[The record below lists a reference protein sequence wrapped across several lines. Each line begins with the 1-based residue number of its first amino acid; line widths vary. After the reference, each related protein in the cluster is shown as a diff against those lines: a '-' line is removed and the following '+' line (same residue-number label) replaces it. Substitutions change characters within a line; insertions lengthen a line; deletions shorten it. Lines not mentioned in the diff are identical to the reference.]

1 MKYLFAII
9 IIGVLVSCEADVSKT
24 ALNSAYIQEEANGTL
39 FIIGGG
45 GRPGYMVDSLI
56 RISELDKSGYMVV
69 LPMSSSEPD
78 TSAYYS
84 ARQFKEQGVEDIH
97 VFNIQDASVV
107 TQQRLDSVRNA
118 NLIYITGGD
127 QRQFMDIVRDTE
139 VEEAIRTA
147 FKQGSVVAGTSAG
160 AAMMSEKMIT
170 GDEKKHP
177 EYTGDFRT
185 IEADNMIIKSGLG
198 LLENVVIDQHFIE
211 RMRMNRLLTVVLEH
225 PGITGVGI
233 DESTAVM
240 VSGNHARVVGE
251 RQVIVVR
258 NTMEEVSKENGLL
271 RGQNLDLSVYL
282 PGDRFEL
289 LKDEL
294 SSKL

>member
-1 MKYLFAII
+1 MKYLFAIF

-24 ALNSAYIQEEANGTL
+24 AQNSAYVQEEASGTL

-45 GRPGYMVDSLI
+45 GRPDYMVDSLI
-56 RISELDKSGYMVV
+56 RISALDESGYMVV
-69 LPMSSSEPD
+69 LPMSSSVPD

-84 ARQFKEQGVEDIH
+84 AKQFKKQGVEDIH
-97 VFNIQDASVV
+97 VFNIQDASGVS
-107 TQQRLDSVRNA
+107 QQRLDSLRKA
-118 NLIYITGGD
+118 SLLYITGGD

-139 VEEAIRTA
+139 VEEAIRSA
-147 FKQGSVVAGTSAG
+147 FMQGSVVAGTSAG

-185 IEADNMIIKSGLG
+185 IEAENMIIKSGLG
-198 LLENVVIDQHFIE
+198 LLKNVVIDQHFVE

-233 DESTAVM
+233 DESTAIV

-251 RQVIVVR
+251 SQVVVVR
-258 NTMEEVSKENGLL
+258 NDMEEVSKENGLL
-271 RGQNLDLSVYL
+271 RGQSLDLSVYL

-289 LKDEL
+289 VNDEPANTL
-294 SSKL
+294 

>member
-1 MKYLFAII
+1 MKYLFVFVIV
-9 IIGVLVSCEADVSKT
+9 GVFISCESDISNSKQN
-24 ALNSAYIQEEANGTL
+24 AAYIQEEARGTL

-45 GRPGYMVDSLI
+45 SRPNYMVDSLI
-56 RISELDKSGYMVV
+56 ALSGLDESGYMIV
-69 LPMSSSEPD
+69 LPMSSSQPD
-78 TSAYYS
+78 TSAWYS
-84 ARQFKEQGVEDIH
+84 AKQFREQGVKDIH
-97 VFNIQDASVV
+97 VFNIQDAADVAAS
-107 TQQRLDSVRNA
+107 RLDSIRNA

-139 VEEAIRTA
+139 VEQAIRTA
-147 FKQGSVVAGTSAG
+147 FKQGAVIAGTSAG
-160 AAMMSEKMIT
+160 AAMMSRKMIT

-211 RMRMNRLLTVVLEH
+211 RMRMNRLLTVVLEN

-233 DESTAVM
+233 DESTAIV
-240 VSGNHARVVGE
+240 VSGNKARVVGE
-251 RQVIVVR
+251 SQVVVIR
-258 NTMEEVSKENGLL
+258 NTMKEVSKENGLL
-271 RGQNLDLSVYL
+271 RGYNLELSVYL

-289 LKDEL
+289 IEDKQVNAR
-294 SSKL
+294 